1 VAVRSGA
8 TLGRDGDVGA
18 IEVAIVEDDR
28 LLREGL
34 AVLIDGTPGFRCRA
48 TFGSVEA
55 VLQAAPPPAPDVVL
69 LDLGLPGMQGAA
81 GVAVLRERMPSAAFL
96 ILTVFEDPAQIV
108 ESLCNGAVGYL
119 LKRTPPARLLDA
131 IREAHEGG
139 APMSPEIARRVVA
152 MFRELAPPARTTPP
166 PALAP
171 AERRLLALLVQGLSY
186 QECATQLQVSVN
198 TVRSYIRAIYDKLQ
212 VHSKAAAVARALRE
226 RLV

>member
-1 VAVRSGA
+1 MTTTGTTS
-8 TLGRDGDVGA
+8 GRDTGAGA

-28 LLREGL
+28 VLREGL
-34 AVLIDGTPGFRCRA
+34 AVLIDGTAGFRCRA
-48 TFGSVEA
+48 TFRSVESI
-55 VLQAAPPPAPDVVL
+55 LQAAPPLAPHVVL

-81 GVAVLRERMPSAAFL
+81 GVALLRQRMPSTAFL
-96 ILTVFEDPAQIV
+96 ILTVFEDSEQIV
-108 ESLCNGAVGYL
+108 QSLCNGAVGYL
-119 LKRTPPARLLDA
+119 LKRTPPVRLLEA

-152 MFRELAPPARTTPP
+152 MFRELTPPRASPP

-171 AERRLLALLVQGLSY
+171 AEKRLLALLVQGLSY

-198 TVRSYIRAIYDKLQ
+198 TVRGYIRSIYDKLQ